1 MRNDIVLRFVSG
13 KVQQPGSRFIWRIQ
27 AQQTGT
33 LKCPFPAQQTGPP
46 DSFLLWQSV
55 MELTPEEQKRKRV
68 IQRFMAGK
76 NAVDSYRQRQQMK
89 KVVHQMAEPLSP
101 WSDGMVQKIL

>member
-1 MRNDIVLRFVSG
+1 VI
-13 KVQQPGSRFIWRIQ
+13 KP
-27 AQQTGT
+27 
-33 LKCPFPAQQTGPP
+33 
-46 DSFLLWQSV
+46 
-55 MELTPEEQKRKRV
+55 TPEEQEQIRD